1 MPPDAAHAA
10 GKPGERLEDLHVL
23 LVDDDVAFLDL
34 LEALLQ
40 AIGVKL
46 VSRATSGR
54 DAFGQLHNATRVVD
68 CVLCDYTM
76 AEGNGLQ
83 LLQAIRM
90 AKIKHFRPD
99 ACFILLTA
107 SGDTEVVGTA
117 ARLDV
122 SGYLVKPVTPDK
134 LKTTIIKARARAIR
148 IDFNRYMQ
156 VQVPA

>member
-1 MPPDAAHAA
+1 MTTDTVRPVL
-10 GKPGERLEDLHVL
+10 KVEERLEDLHVL

-34 LEALLQ
+34 LEALLK
-40 AIGVKL
+40 AIGVKII
-46 VSRATSGR
+46 SRATSGR
-54 DAFGQLHNATRVVD
+54 DAFAKLHSASRVVD
-68 CVLCDYTM
+68 CILCDYTM
-76 AEGNGLQ
+76 SEGNGLQ
-83 LLQAIRM
+83 LLHAIRT

-107 SGDTEVVGTA
+107 SGDHEVVGTA

-134 LKTTIIKARARAIR
+134 LKAAILKARGRAIR

-156 VQVPA
+156 VQVPG